1 MLQNVGDIIW
11 WESCGIFQSWPA
23 PMMLQNVGQ
32 TVLGLTESGGS
43 HVGFLSP
50 DQLPWCFRMW
60 VRRYWVWQNPVG
72 AMWDVS
78 ALTGSCP
85 KMECFWLS
93 GNWPGPHRRDLSVSG
108 MHLWRCSNYLTSTA
122 NTIFFF
128 FFLGGGGGGN
138 CGSYYCIKLGLQP
151 CQALNFTEV
160 VSNWNRPPP

>member
-1 MLQNVGDIIW
+1 
-11 WESCGIFQSWPA
+11 
-23 PMMLQNVGQ
+23 MMLQNVGQ
-32 TVLGLTESGGS
+32 KVLGLTESGGS

-72 AMWDVS
+72 VMWDVS

-85 KMECFWLS
+85 KMGVLLAKWE
-93 GNWPGPHRRDLSVSG
+93 
-108 MHLWRCSNYLTSTA
+108 LTWTPQARFVHFRNASLKV
-122 NTIFFF
+122 FKLLDQHCKYHVVFCLF
-128 FFLGGGGGGN
+128 VVVLGGGGGGGGGN